1 MYSLLIILF
10 VFACIAMILVILL
23 QAGKGQG
30 LAGAFGGATS
40 GAVFGGRGA
49 ATFLSR
55 ATTILAVAYMVLCLL
70 IGMLYKSENET
81 TRQSLIQQQAAEES
95 TLPASDIPIAPIPQE
110 GQNQPQN

>member
-1 MYSLLIILF
+1 MYSLMIVLF
-10 VFACIAMILVILL
+10 VIACVAMILVILL

-55 ATTILAVAYMVLCLL
+55 ATSILAIAYMVLCLL
-70 IGMLYKSENET
+70 IGILYKSENDA
-81 TRQSLIQQQAAEES
+81 TRQSLIQQQAAEET
-95 TLPASDIPIAPIPQE
+95 TLPATDIPVAPIP
-110 GQNQPQN
+110 GQPQN

>member
-1 MYSLLIILF
+1 MYSFMIVLF
-10 VFACIAMILVILL
+10 VIASVSMILVILL

-55 ATTILAVAYMVLCLL
+55 ATSILAVAYMVLCLL
-70 IGMLYKSENET
+70 ISILYKSENDS
-81 TRQSLIQQQAAEES
+81 TRQSLIQQQAAEET
-95 TLPASDIPIAPIPQE
+95 TLPASDIPVAPIP
-110 GQNQPQN
+110 GQPQN

>member
-1 MYSLLIILF
+1 MYDFFIIIF
-10 VFACIAMILVILL
+10 VLACVAMILVILL

-55 ATTILAVAYMVLCLL
+55 STTILAIAYMVLCLL
-70 IGMLYKSENET
+70 IGILYKSENED
-81 TRQSLIQQQAAEES
+81 TRQSLIQQQAAQES
-95 TLPASDIPIAPIPQE
+95 TLPATDIPVAPIPDQ
-110 GQNQPQN
+110 GQDQPQQ

>member
-1 MYSLLIILF
+1 MYSFLIVLF
-10 VFACIAMILVILL
+10 VIACVAMILVILL

-55 ATTILAVAYMVLCLL
+55 STTILAVAYMVLCLL

-81 TRQSLIQQQAAEES
+81 TRQSLIQQKAAEES
-95 TLPASDIPIAPIPQE
+95 TLPASDIPIAPIPEQ
-110 GQNQPQN
+110 GQN

>member
-1 MYSLLIILF
+1 MYSLMVVLF
-10 VFACIAMILVILL
+10 VIACVAMILVILL

-55 ATTILAVAYMVLCLL
+55 STSILAVAYMVLCLL
-70 IGMLYKSENET
+70 IGILYKSENET
-81 TRQSLIQQQAAEES
+81 NRQSLIQQQAVEET
-95 TLPASDIPIAPIPQE
+95 TLPATDIPVAPIP
-110 GQNQPQN
+110 NQPQN

>member
-1 MYSLLIILF
+1 MYSLLIVLF
-10 VFACIAMILVILL
+10 VLACVSMILVILL

-30 LAGAFGGATS
+30 LAGAFGGGGAS

-55 ATTILAVAYMVLCLL
+55 ATTILAIVYMVLCLL
-70 IGMLYKSENET
+70 IGMLYKSENEA

-95 TLPASDIPIAPIPQE
+95 TLPATDIPVAPIPD
-110 GQNQPQN
+110 QPQN

>member
-1 MYSLLIILF
+1 MYSLMIVLF
-10 VFACIAMILVILL
+10 VIACVAMILVILL

-55 ATTILAVAYMVLCLL
+55 ATSILAVAYMVLCLL
-70 IGMLYKSENET
+70 IGILYKSENDA
-81 TRQSLIQQQAAEES
+81 TRQSLIQQQAAEET
-95 TLPASDIPIAPIPQE
+95 TLPASDIPVAPIP
-110 GQNQPQN
+110 GQPQN

>member
-1 MYSLLIILF
+1 MYSLMIVLF
-10 VFACIAMILVILL
+10 VIACVAMILVILL

-55 ATTILAVAYMVLCLL
+55 ATSILAIAYMVLCLL
-70 IGMLYKSENET
+70 IGILYKSENDA
-81 TRQSLIQQQAAEES
+81 TRQSLIQQQAAEET
-95 TLPASDIPIAPIPQE
+95 TLPASDIPVAPIP
-110 GQNQPQN
+110 GQPQN

>member
-1 MYSLLIILF
+1 MVVLF
-10 VFACIAMILVILL
+10 VIACVSMILVILL

-55 ATTILAVAYMVLCLL
+55 ATSILAVAYMVLCLL
-70 IGMLYKSENET
+70 ISILYKSENDT
-81 TRQSLIQQQAAEES
+81 NRQSLIEQQAAEET
-95 TLPASDIPIAPIPQE
+95 TLPATDIPVAPIP
-110 GQNQPQN
+110 NQPQN

>member
-1 MYSLLIILF
+1 MYSLLIVLF
-10 VFACIAMILVILL
+10 VIACIAMILVILL

>member
-1 MYSLLIILF
+1 MYSLMIVLF
-10 VFACIAMILVILL
+10 VIACVAMILVILL

-55 ATTILAVAYMVLCLL
+55 ATSVLAIAYMVLCLL
-70 IGMLYKSENET
+70 IGILYKSENDA
-81 TRQSLIQQQAAEES
+81 TRQSLIQQQAAEET
-95 TLPASDIPIAPIPQE
+95 TLPASDIPVAPIP
-110 GQNQPQN
+110 GQPQN

>member
-1 MYSLLIILF
+1 MYSLMIVLF
-10 VFACIAMILVILL
+10 VIACVAMILVILL

-55 ATTILAVAYMVLCLL
+55 ATSILAIAYMVLCLL
-70 IGMLYKSENET
+70 IGILYKSENDA
-81 TRQSLIQQQAAEES
+81 TRQSLIQQQATEET
-95 TLPASDIPIAPIPQE
+95 TLPATDIPVAPIP
-110 GQNQPQN
+110 GQPQN